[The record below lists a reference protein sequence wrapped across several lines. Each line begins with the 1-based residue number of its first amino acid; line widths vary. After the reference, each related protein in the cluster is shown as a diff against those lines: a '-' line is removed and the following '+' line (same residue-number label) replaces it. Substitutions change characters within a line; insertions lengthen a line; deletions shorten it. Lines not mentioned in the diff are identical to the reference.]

1 MKIFVYGT
9 LLSGEGDHRQLRG
22 ARPLAVRR
30 TEPLYTLVSLGPYPA
45 LLDGGTTSVT
55 GEVYD
60 VDGDLLSALDR
71 FEGVPRLYRRARD
84 PAARRRVC
92 RRLPA
97 GAPAPQELSGHRQR
111 RLEGV
116 PMRIEVVGDGHVF
129 QGTPQQI
136 LMQMKSLAFGAEH
149 MSMREYIEGN
159 VANIARGFGITFK
172 LTGETDEE
180 LAESFLQ
187 QMLDGG
193 YARKL

>member
-1 MKIFVYGT
+1 
-9 LLSGEGDHRQLRG
+9 
-22 ARPLAVRR
+22 
-30 TEPLYTLVSLGPYPA
+30 
-45 LLDGGTTSVT
+45 
-55 GEVYD
+55 
-60 VDGDLLSALDR
+60 
-71 FEGVPRLYRRARD
+71 
-84 PAARRRVC
+84 
-92 RRLPA
+92 
-97 GAPAPQELSGHRQR
+97 
-111 RLEGV
+111 
-116 PMRIEVVGDGHVF
+116 MRIEVVGDGHVF

-193 YARKL
+193 YARRRLTN

>member
-1 MKIFVYGT
+1 
-9 LLSGEGDHRQLRG
+9 
-22 ARPLAVRR
+22 
-30 TEPLYTLVSLGPYPA
+30 
-45 LLDGGTTSVT
+45 
-55 GEVYD
+55 
-60 VDGDLLSALDR
+60 
-71 FEGVPRLYRRARD
+71 
-84 PAARRRVC
+84 
-92 RRLPA
+92 
-97 GAPAPQELSGHRQR
+97 
-111 RLEGV
+111 
-116 PMRIEVVGDGHVF
+116 MRIEVVGDGHVF

-193 YARKL
+193 YARRV